1 MHVAL
6 RLSGRLS
13 AEALEQSLSEILRRH
28 EALRTTFRTI
38 GGQPVQVVSP
48 AHPLH
53 VPMVDLTRLSEP
65 VRQAEALRLASD
77 EAGRPFHLVHGPL
90 FRATLLKLDA
100 EEHLLLVT
108 VHHIVS
114 DGWSTGVLLREL
126 ETLYA
131 AFASGRPSPLP
142 ALPIQ
147 YGDFAVWQR
156 EWLQGEMLENQLAY
170 WKRQLEGMPPG
181 TRTACRP
188 PPS

>member
-1 MHVAL
+1 M
-6 RLSGRLS
+6 S
-13 AEALEQSLSEILRRH
+13 EA
-28 EALRTTFRTI
+28 
-38 GGQPVQVVSP
+38 
-48 AHPLH
+48 
-53 VPMVDLTRLSEP
+53 

-100 EEHLLLVT
+100 EDHLLLVT

-126 ETLYA
+126 DALYA
-131 AFASGRPSPLP
+131 ACASGRPSPLP

-156 EWLQGEMLENQLAY
+156 ERLQGETAEEPARVLETAA
-170 WKRQLEGMPPG
+170 RGHAAG

-188 PPS
+188 PPP